1 MEKENCP
8 IFNDGVINPNQA
20 MTCMDHSCIQPEVLA
35 EVMLQQTSPSAAHS
49 TPRPIAA
56 VSEKYTELSSEEIEK
71 SKLRFI
77 SEVLQKYPELQTN
90 AKMGVLGVKI
100 AREALYKDDVMNQCT
115 PRGWQDLPALP
126 QGQVLSTENSTVESV
141 STVLELP

>member
-56 VSEKYTELSSEEIEK
+56 VSEKYTELSSEEIDK
-71 SKLRFI
+71 SKLRSI
-77 SEVLQKYPELQTN
+77 AEVLQKYPELQTD

-100 AREALYKDDVMNQCT
+100 AREALYEDDIMKQCT

-126 QGQVLSTENSTVESV
+126 
-141 STVLELP
+141 